1 MTITYRQTKG
11 SALLYGEVDENF
23 RDLLEDTTIQ
33 RVLTN
38 GNVSNLTITVEGLTT
53 NTANV
58 TTLTVN
64 SMNIT
69 TIVSNTV
76 NIPLPSTP
84 ANSTATGLQGNIT
97 WDADYIYVCVANNT
111 WKRAAISTWI

>member
-23 RDLLEDTTIQ
+23 RDLYEDTDLQ

-38 GNVSNLTITVEGLTT
+38 GNTSNLAMTVEGITC

-58 TTLTVN
+58 VIISATGFVTNTLNV
-64 SMNIT
+64 
-69 TIVSNTV
+69 
-76 NIPLPSTP
+76 PLPTTP
-84 ANSTATGLQGNIT
+84 ASATATGTQGQIV
-97 WDADYIYVCVANNT
+97 WDADYIYVCVATNT
-111 WKRAAISTWI
+111 WKRAAISTWV